1 MALAT
6 TPATAIPIRRER
18 PRLLVVEDEIS
29 TVFALRCF
37 FAPTGYDVDCAAGP
51 TEGLRLLESNEYEA
65 VITDLHLTPA
75 RRGEGMVIAREARA
89 RNPRACIVLLTA
101 YGTDAVEEEARRV
114 GVDVYRTKPVEL
126 PRLTFDIERVRHAY
140 NAEVPEADV
149 R

>member
-1 MALAT
+1 MALLPAT
-6 TPATAIPIRRER
+6 TALRQR

-29 TVFALRCF
+29 TIFALRSF
-37 FAPTGYDVDCAAGP
+37 FAPTGYDVDCAGGP
-51 TEGLRLLESNEYEA
+51 TEGLRLLETNEYEA

-75 RRGEGMVIAREARA
+75 RRGEGMAIAREARQ
-89 RNPRACIVLLTA
+89 RNPRACVVLLTA
-101 YGTDAVEEEARRV
+101 YGTESTEDEARRC

-140 NAEVPEADV
+140 NSAAAQADS